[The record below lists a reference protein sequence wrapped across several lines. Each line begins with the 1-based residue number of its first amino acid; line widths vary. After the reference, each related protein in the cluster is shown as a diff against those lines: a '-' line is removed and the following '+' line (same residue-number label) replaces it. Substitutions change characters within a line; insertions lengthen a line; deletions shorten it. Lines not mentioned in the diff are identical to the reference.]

1 MTATSANIYCMEI
14 LSGSDTIFA
23 GRLVLSRKH
32 LLSEFHPKI
41 VVTCSW
47 SQCERSS
54 KLLSTKPDVVKVCC
68 KNTTWSTSNQMI
80 LTILCFTLEKTMG
93 YRCVCV
99 YIHTYTDTS
108 HYIGKNNW
116 VCVCVYS
123 VYIYNIYPPETKQT
137 KEIWAVISL

>member
-54 KLLSTKPDVVKVCC
+54 KQLSKKPDVVKVCC

-93 YRCVCV
+93 YRCVC
-99 YIHTYTDTS
+99 IYTHIYWYFTL
-108 HYIGKNNW
+108 HWKKQLGM
-116 VCVCVYS
+116 CVYS
-123 VYIYNIYPPETKQT
+123 IYIIYTRPKPNKRKKYEQSSVY
-137 KEIWAVISL
+137 SDL

>member
-1 MTATSANIYCMEI
+1 MTATSANIYFMEI
-14 LSGSDTIFA
+14 LSDSDTIFA

-54 KLLSTKPDVVKVCC
+54 KQLSKKPDVVKVCC

-80 LTILCFTLEKTMG
+80 LKIMCFTLEKTMG
-93 YRCVCV
+93 YKVCVYTHIYWYFTLEKQLGVCIVCV
-99 YIHTYTDTS
+99 YI
-108 HYIGKNNW
+108 YINSR
-116 VCVCVYS
+116 VM
-123 VYIYNIYPPETKQT
+123 YPPETKQT
-137 KEIWAVISL
+137 REIWAVISL